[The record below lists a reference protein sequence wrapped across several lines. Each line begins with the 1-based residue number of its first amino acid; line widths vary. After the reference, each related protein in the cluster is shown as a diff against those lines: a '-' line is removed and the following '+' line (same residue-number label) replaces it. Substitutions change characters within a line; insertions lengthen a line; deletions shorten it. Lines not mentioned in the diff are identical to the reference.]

1 MTSKAAYDFVEA
13 RIWPSGPGV
22 RPLRQHGAG
31 LEADREVH
39 PDWHASFDQALTV
52 VGLLD
57 PQGGSPRKGGVR
69 VQACYPD

>member
-1 MTSKAAYDFVEA
+1 MASIPASMTSKAAYDFVEA

-31 LEADREVH
+31 WEADREVH

-52 VGLLD
+52 VL
-57 PQGGSPRKGGVR
+57 PIKPSKGKR
-69 VQACYPD
+69 DS